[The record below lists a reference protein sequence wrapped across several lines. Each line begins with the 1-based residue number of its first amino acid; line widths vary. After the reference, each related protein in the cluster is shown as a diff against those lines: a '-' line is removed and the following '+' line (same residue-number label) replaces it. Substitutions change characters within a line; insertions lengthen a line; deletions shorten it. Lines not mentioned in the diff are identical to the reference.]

1 MKINASD
8 EYGIRILMRIASSNN
23 EDGLSISQLSESE
36 GLSNSYV
43 AKITRALRKDGLINS
58 SRGFKG
64 GYSLARP
71 ADKIT
76 INDAIRALGGVLY
89 HSSFCSNHA
98 GNQQFCANSTDCTL
112 RSLWR
117 VVQASLDKILDQITL
132 SDLLNTESEA
142 DNRFREIYEELFSHS
157 KHLKGIETV

>member
-1 MKINASD
+1 V
-8 EYGIRILMRIASSNN
+8 
-23 EDGLSISQLSESE
+23 SISQLSEAE
-36 GLSNSYV
+36 GISPSYV

-58 SRGFKG
+58 SRGHKG

-98 GNQQFCANSTDCTL
+98 GVNQFCANSTDCTL

-132 SDLLNTESEA
+132 ADLLNTESEA
-142 DNRFREIYEELFSHS
+142 DNRFRQIYEELFFNS
-157 KHLKGIETV
+157 KHLKGLEVE